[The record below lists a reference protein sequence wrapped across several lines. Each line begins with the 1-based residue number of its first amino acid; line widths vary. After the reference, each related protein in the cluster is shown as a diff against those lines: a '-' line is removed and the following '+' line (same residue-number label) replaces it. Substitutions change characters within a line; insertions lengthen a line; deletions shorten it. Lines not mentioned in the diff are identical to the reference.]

1 MSQHRTYK
9 SLEDATMQELQLE
22 IIQRTLHNDFD
33 GRHVYDYLIA
43 HPDLWTAV
51 LLDRNDLIKLRDLP
65 ENIWN
70 ADTLFILTPDA
81 SSAYRLAEVAQ
92 EQWSGLATV
101 FSNKDAVD
109 RELGGAEEGQAIV
122 SIWWD

>member
-1 MSQHRTYK
+1 MTQHRTYK
-9 SLEDATMQELQLE
+9 SIEDATMQELQLE
-22 IIQRTLHNDFD
+22 IIRRSLHNDFD
-33 GRHVYDYLIA
+33 GRHVYDYLIT
-43 HPDLWTAV
+43 HPELWTAV

-81 SSAYRLAEVAQ
+81 PSARRLAEIAEEV
-92 EQWSGLATV
+92 WIGMATV
-101 FSNKDAVD
+101 YTDSSSVD

>member
-1 MSQHRTYK
+1 MAQHRTYK
-9 SLEDATMQELQLE
+9 SMEDATMQELHLE
-22 IIQRTLHNDFD
+22 IIRRSLHNDFD
-33 GRHVYDYLIA
+33 GRHVYDYLTA
-43 HPDLWTAV
+43 HPELWTAV
-51 LLDRNDLIKLRDLP
+51 LLDRSDLIKLRDLP

-81 SSAYRLAEVAQ
+81 PSAHRLAEVA
-92 EQWSGLATV
+92 EEEWIGMATV
-101 FSNKDAVD
+101 YSDPSAVD